1 MARHDRL
8 RTDGMSP
15 IDAMRDTA
23 PLFSRSPGVRVGDPA
38 PAWPAL
44 TASTGQD
51 ASSAGLSR
59 TPLDPDKIS
68 P

>member
-1 MARHDRL
+1 
-8 RTDGMSP
+8 MSP